1 MPCNCSARRSHQLAS
16 EDLKNAVVAAY
27 EVKSDASAR
36 PLLGIAHGKQEKG
49 H

>member
-16 EDLKNAVVAAY
+16 EDLKNAVIAAY
-27 EVKSDASAR
+27 EAKSDASAR
-36 PLLGIAHGKQEKG
+36 LLLGIADGKQEKR